1 MIAVIASREL
11 RSLFLSPLAWTLLA
25 VVQGLLAWMFLLL
38 VDDFRELQ
46 GRLTSLDTPPGVTDL
61 VAAPLFRAASW
72 VLLLLVPLLTMRLFS
87 EERRTRALDLL
98 LSAPV
103 AISEIVLGKYL
114 GVLGFLLITVALIA
128 LMPLSL
134 ALGATLDAGKLLTG
148 VLGLSLLAAAAT
160 AAGVYLSI
168 LTTQPAVA
176 AIATMGLLMGLWMV
190 DAASTAPGTTGDP
203 FGYLSLRRHYDAF
216 LLGMFDSVDLAYY
229 LLFSVAF
236 LGLAIRR
243 LDDLRLRD

>member
-1 MIAVIASREL
+1 MITVIAAREL

-46 GRLTSLDTPPGVTDL
+46 GRLASLDNAPGVTDL
-61 VAAPLFRAASW
+61 VAAPLFQVAAW

-87 EERRTRALDLL
+87 EERRTRTLDLL

-103 AISEIVLGKYL
+103 AMSEIVLGKYL
-114 GVLGFLLITVALIA
+114 GVLAFLLMTVALIT

-134 ALGATLDAGKLLTG
+134 ALGATLDAGKLLAG
-148 VLGLSLLAAAAT
+148 ILGLSLLAAAAA
-160 AAGVYLSI
+160 AAGVYLST

-176 AIATMGLLMGLWMV
+176 AIATMGLLLALWMV
-190 DAASTAPGTTGDP
+190 DAASTIPGTAGDL

-216 LLGMFDSVDLAYY
+216 LLGLFDSADLAYY
-229 LLFSVAF
+229 LLFGMAF
-236 LGLAIRR
+236 LGLVIRR

>member
-1 MIAVIASREL
+1 MIAVITAREL
-11 RSLFLSPLAWTLLA
+11 RNLFLSPLAWTLLA
-25 VVQGLLAWMFLLL
+25 VIQGLLAWMFLLL
-38 VDDFRELQ
+38 VDDFRESQ
-46 GRLTSLDTPPGVTDL
+46 GRLASLDNAPGVTDL
-61 VAAPLFRAASW
+61 VAAPLFQVAAW

-87 EERRTRALDLL
+87 EERRIGTLDLL

-103 AISEIVLGKYL
+103 AMSEIVLGKYL
-114 GVLGFLLITVALIA
+114 GVLAFLLVAIALIA

-134 ALGATLDAGKLLTG
+134 ALGATLDVGKLLAG
-148 VLGLSLLAAAAT
+148 VLGLSLLTAAAT

-176 AIATMGLLMGLWMV
+176 AIAAMGLLLALWMI
-190 DAASTAPGTTGDP
+190 DAASTVPGAAGDL
-203 FGYLSLRRHYDAF
+203 FGYVSLRRHYDAF
-216 LLGMFDSVDLAYY
+216 LLGLFNSADMAYY
-229 LLFSVAF
+229 LLFSMAF

>member
-1 MIAVIASREL
+1 MITVIAAREL

-25 VVQGLLAWMFLLL
+25 VVQGLLAWIFLLL

-46 GRLTSLDTPPGVTDL
+46 GRLSSLDNAPGVTDL
-61 VAAPLFRAASW
+61 VAAPLFQVAAW

-87 EERRTRALDLL
+87 EERRTRTLDLL

-103 AISEIVLGKYL
+103 ALSEIVLGKYL
-114 GVLGFLLITVALIA
+114 GVLAFLLLTIAVIA
-128 LMPLSL
+128 LMPLAL
-134 ALGATLDAGKLLTG
+134 ALGATLDVGKLLAG
-148 VLGLSLLAAAAT
+148 LLGLSLLTAAAS
-160 AAGVYLSI
+160 AAGVYLST

-176 AIATMGLLMGLWMV
+176 AIATMGLLLALWMV
-190 DAASTAPGTTGDP
+190 DAASTVPGTTGDL
-203 FGYLSLRRHYDAF
+203 FSYVSLRRHYDAF
-216 LLGMFDSVDLAYY
+216 LLGLFDSADLAYY
-229 LLFSVAF
+229 LLFSAAF

>member
-1 MIAVIASREL
+1 MIIVIAAREL

-25 VVQGLLAWMFLLL
+25 MVQGLLAWIFLLL
-38 VDDFRELQ
+38 VDDYWQLQ
-46 GRLTSLDTPPGVTDL
+46 GRLVSLDNAPGVTDL
-61 VAAPLFRAASW
+61 VAAPLFQVAVW

-87 EERRTRALDLL
+87 EERRTRTLDLL

-103 AISEIVLGKYL
+103 TMVEIVLGKYL
-114 GVLGFLLITVALIA
+114 GILVFLLITVALIA

-134 ALGATLDAGKLLTG
+134 ALGATLDIGKLLTG
-148 VLGLSLLAAAAT
+148 MLGLSLLTAAAS
-160 AAGVYLSI
+160 AAGVYLST

-176 AIATMGLLMGLWMV
+176 AIATMGFLLALWMI
-190 DAASTAPGTTGDP
+190 DAASTAQGTADDL
-203 FGYLSLRRHYDAF
+203 FGYVSLRRHYNAF
-216 LLGMFDSVDLAYY
+216 LLGLFDSTDFVYY
-229 LLFSVAF
+229 LLFSAVF